1 VLWIA
6 VADDPQDPPANLTG
20 VPAQQPNSRIVVMP
34 AHQHVVGY
42 LGCKP
47 SFIAEFLE
55 AGSADELDTSCA
67 AEGPIPS
74 LTFRVD

>member
-1 VLWIA
+1 V
-6 VADDPQDPPANLTG
+6 TG

-34 AHQHVVGY
+34 VHQHVVGH

-55 AGSADELDTSCA
+55 AGSADELDISCT